1 MIFPAGGKPYEKKL
15 TPFSCIAR
23 CGFFP
28 DKKVPSGRLQPYV
41 GIGFA
46 DFVVRYGGTTN
57 SRVSVALVTDAG
69 VRYMLAKKSSVS
81 LGFQYRHAQPN
92 FPYNLFSGIAELAYH
107 F

>member
-1 MIFPAGGKPYEKKL
+1 MKKSL
-15 TPFSCIAR
+15 RRFLVPPR